1 MSNSYG
7 YVGVGIPEQK
17 FQSNK
22 GVLSTSDIID
32 LSNDN
37 KLTQYGQLDHLLT
50 VTASGESTIDITDFN
65 KADYITYMLTMTDV
79 NFSADKQLAIRFYL
93 NGTLQTG
100 ATYTIAYR
108 RGAADNNF
116 GTPIATTLNYATLHS
131 GMGGSGSDRE
141 CANSVVYFHMI
152 NDSNTYPEFTHKTS
166 IIDNGGN
173 AGMSYGGGSF
183 AAQKQVT
190 GIQISPYLGGA
201 TIDRGNFSLYGFRG
215 AV

>member
-32 LSNDN
+32 LSNDD

-65 KADYITYMLTMTDV
+65 KVEYITYMLTMTDV
-79 NFSADKQLAIRFYL
+79 NFSADKQLAIRLYL
-93 NGTLQTG
+93 NGTLHTSAYQT
-100 ATYTIAYR
+100 AYR
-108 RGAADNNF
+108 LGAAENNF
-116 GTPIATTLNYATLHS
+116 GSPVATTVGYATMHS
-131 GMGGSGSDRE
+131 GMGGTGNDRE
-141 CANSVVYFHMI
+141 CGNAVCYFHMI
-152 NDSNTYPEFTHKTS
+152 NDSNTYPEFTFKTS

-173 AGMSYGGGSF
+173 AAMSYGGGAF
-183 AAQKQVT
+183 TAQKQVT